1 MRILTFILHLLSKLR
16 LLLYR
21 YKILKTHSFDVPI
34 ISVGNIEHGG
44 TGKTPMIAWLI
55 KELQLKNKKIC
66 VVTRGYG
73 RNNSET
79 IVINHDKQYIV
90 DEIGDEPYALLKE
103 FPNMPMVISNNKIE
117 AINVI
122 INNQKPDIIL
132 LDDGFQ
138 SIYIKR
144 DLDIVMVNQKKI
156 NPIQTREPLS
166 QLKRADLVICK
177 PDLYDNTDSFLEINS
192 VNNMW
197 KIYCEKNNI
206 PYIHTS
212 TAFSVWDK
220 SNMIDTT
227 SLGPVIAVC
236 GIANPKSF
244 ISALKFEKIT
254 VKKNIIYK
262 DHYNYS
268 DDDLEHIYR
277 IMKNLDCK
285 SVITTTKDYYKLMAL
300 NNSDVK
306 IIKLKMEFHFLD
318 TMNMPSK
325 SSASRKHIITNLLDQ
340 AISRVS

>member
-1 MRILTFILHLLSKLR
+1 M
-16 LLLYR
+16 
-21 YKILKTHSFDVPI
+21 PI

-79 IVINHDKQYIV
+79 IVINHDKQYTV

-156 NPIQTREPLS
+156 NS
-166 QLKRADLVICK
+166 
-177 PDLYDNTDSFLEINS
+177 NS
-192 VNNMW
+192 
-197 KIYCEKNNI
+197 
-206 PYIHTS
+206 
-212 TAFSVWDK
+212 
-220 SNMIDTT
+220 
-227 SLGPVIAVC
+227 L
-236 GIANPKSF
+236 
-244 ISALKFEKIT
+244 
-254 VKKNIIYK
+254 
-262 DHYNYS
+262 
-268 DDDLEHIYR
+268 
-277 IMKNLDCK
+277 
-285 SVITTTKDYYKLMAL
+285 
-300 NNSDVK
+300 
-306 IIKLKMEFHFLD
+306 
-318 TMNMPSK
+318 
-325 SSASRKHIITNLLDQ
+325 
-340 AISRVS
+340 